1 MYDFAVLFLLCDY
14 GVKVLKLF
22 AKPWTFSATLHVL
35 LIVMVVVP
43 IVTIS
48 TMILQVYKRDLLQQ
62 TTERTL
68 QTLHAVTYSAQ
79 QEISKIEYAA
89 AAVGVDRDILSTATA
104 LHQADESNRYAYIN
118 QLTLALSRYTYSMS
132 SQLLAIHFFYKSG
145 GVYSFKQN
153 MTKDE
158 KELRSEAWYPQTLQ
172 QKDNVQFLSLQQT
185 RLYGV
190 TVPLAVAAAIAPSD
204 YHTLSDVEMVYFSL
218 NEEAFDKILRQ
229 QPHDDSTYVIV
240 SKEGQ
245 VVTASYDWD
254 PKSLSSA
261 KLGQIGVARE
271 GHFIDQVSG
280 RQTLVTY
287 ASVGDTDWKV
297 VQEIPYSKVTANYD
311 RIFKIVLLVTF
322 AVIAIFVLIS
332 FYLVHSLT
340 RPIHLLVRKMSLV
353 MEGELNAK
361 IGTSGI
367 AEMAMLGRTF
377 NHMLDQIKLLLRQR
391 EEQEQT
397 KRKAEFAALQSQI
410 NPHFLINTLNAIR
423 LMALISKADNIR
435 NMTNALMRLVSS
447 SFNRGGVLIRFSDE
461 IDHLKHYLYIMEIRY
476 GNTFEIEWQ
485 IDAQVESKYLLKLL
499 LQPILENSI
508 VHGMAGKETR
518 GKIVI
523 AAHLH
528 EGSLHIVI
536 SDNGEGMTEEQL
548 EEFRTRRSPHTFTG
562 MGVANVHHRI
572 QLHHGEEYG
581 ITLTANE
588 PTGTKVSIRIPILQR
603 NQEEE

>member
-1 MYDFAVLFLLCDY
+1 M
-14 GVKVLKLF
+14 KLF
-22 AKPWTFSATLHVL
+22 AKPWSFSVTLHIL
-35 LIVMVVVP
+35 LVVMVVFP

-89 AAVGVDRDILSTATA
+89 AAVGVDRDVLSTATA
-104 LHQADESNRYAYIN
+104 LSQSDESDRFKYIN
-118 QLTLALSRYTYSMS
+118 ELSLALSRYTYSMS
-132 SQLLAIHFFYKSG
+132 SQLLAIHFFYKDG

-153 MTKDE
+153 LTKDE
-158 KELRSEAWYPQTLQ
+158 RELRSEAWYRKLLQ

-185 RLYGV
+185 LLYGV

-204 YHTLSDVEMVYFSL
+204 YHTLSNVEMIYFSL

-229 QPHDDSTYVIV
+229 QPNDDSTYVIV

-245 VVTASYDWD
+245 VVTASYNWD
-254 PKSLSSA
+254 QASLTPA
-261 KLGQIGVARE
+261 KLEQIRGARE
-271 GHFIDQVSG
+271 GHFIDQVSD
-280 RQTLVTY
+280 RQMLVTY
-287 ASVGDTDWKV
+287 ASVGDTGWKAI
-297 VQEIPYSKVTANYD
+297 QEIPYSKVTANYE
-311 RIFKIVLLVTF
+311 RIFKFVLFATV
-322 AVIAIFVLIS
+322 AVIVVFLLIS

-340 RPIHLLVRKMSLV
+340 RPIHVLVRKMSLV
-353 MEGELNAK
+353 MAGELNAK
-361 IGTSGI
+361 IGTSKI
-367 AEMAMLGRTF
+367 AEMAALGRTF

-391 EEQEQT
+391 EEQEQA

-410 NPHFLINTLNAIR
+410 NPHFLINTLNAIK

-461 IDHLKHYLYIMEIRY
+461 IANLKHYLYIMEIRY
-476 GNTFEIEWQ
+476 GNKFEVEWH
-485 IDAQVESKYLLKLL
+485 IDPRAESKYLLKLL
-499 LQPILENSI
+499 IQPILENSI
-508 VHGMAGKETR
+508 VHGMAGKETS

-523 AAHLH
+523 QASIH

-536 SDNGEGMTEEQL
+536 SDNGEGMTDEQL
-548 EEFRTRRSPHTFTG
+548 EKFRTRRSPHTFTG

-572 QLHHGEEYG
+572 QLHHGEDYG
-581 ITLTANE
+581 IILTVNE
-588 PTGTKVSIRIPILQR
+588 PKGTKVSMKIPIIHR
-603 NQEEE
+603 DQEEERPLQLEA

>member
-1 MYDFAVLFLLCDY
+1 
-14 GVKVLKLF
+14 
-22 AKPWTFSATLHVL
+22 
-35 LIVMVVVP
+35 MVVFP

-89 AAVGVDRDILSTATA
+89 AAVGVDRDVLSTVTS
-104 LHQADESNRYAYIN
+104 LNQADESNRFKYIN
-118 QLTLALSRYTYSMS
+118 DLTLALSRYTYSMS
-132 SQLLAIHFFYKSG
+132 SQLLAIHFFYKDG

-153 MTKDE
+153 LIKDE
-158 KELRSEAWYPQTLQ
+158 QELRSASWYQNMLQ
-172 QKDNVQFLSLQQT
+172 HKDSVQFLSLQET
-185 RLYGV
+185 LLYGV
-190 TVPLAVAAAIAPSD
+190 REPLAVTAAIAPSD
-204 YHTLSDVEMVYFSL
+204 YHTLSNVEMIYFSL

-229 QPHDDSTYVIV
+229 QPNDDSSYVIV
-240 SKEGQ
+240 SKDGQ
-245 VVTASYDWD
+245 VVTASYNWD
-254 PKSLSSA
+254 QSSLTPA
-261 KLGQIGVARE
+261 KLEQIRGTRE

-280 RQTLVTY
+280 RQMMVTY
-287 ASVGDTDWKV
+287 ASVGDTGWKAI
-297 VQEIPYSKVTANYD
+297 QEIPYSKVTANYE
-311 RIFKIVLLVTF
+311 RIFKFVLFATI
-322 AVIAIFVLIS
+322 AVIVVFLLIS

-340 RPIHLLVRKMSLV
+340 RPIHVLVRKMSLV

-361 IGTSGI
+361 IGTSKI
-367 AEMAMLGRTF
+367 AEMAALGRTF

-391 EEQEQT
+391 EEQEQA

-410 NPHFLINTLNAIR
+410 NPHFLINTLNAIK
-423 LMALISKADNIR
+423 LMALISRTDNIR

-461 IDHLKHYLYIMEIRY
+461 IANLKHYLYIMEIRY
-476 GNTFEIEWQ
+476 GNKFEVEWH
-485 IDAQVESKYLLKLL
+485 IDPQAESKYLLKLL

-508 VHGMAGKETR
+508 VHGMAGKETS

-523 AAHLH
+523 QARIY

-572 QLHHGEEYG
+572 QLHHGEDYG
-581 ITLTANE
+581 IILTVNE
-588 PTGTKVSIRIPILQR
+588 PKGTKVSMKIPIIHR
-603 NQEEE
+603 DQEEERPLRLEA

>member
-1 MYDFAVLFLLCDY
+1 M
-14 GVKVLKLF
+14 KLF
-22 AKPWTFSATLHVL
+22 TKPWSFSVTLHIL
-35 LIVMVVVP
+35 LVVMVVFP

-79 QEISKIEYAA
+79 QEIGKIEYAA
-89 AAVGVDRDILSTATA
+89 AAVGVDRDVLSTVTS
-104 LHQADESNRYAYIN
+104 LIQADESNRFKYIN
-118 QLTLALSRYTYSMS
+118 DLTLALSRYTYSMS
-132 SQLLAIHFFYKSG
+132 SQLLAIHFFYKDG

-153 MTKDE
+153 LIKDE
-158 KELRSEAWYPQTLQ
+158 QELRSASWYQNLLQ
-172 QKDNVQFLSLQQT
+172 HKDSVQFLSLQET
-185 RLYGV
+185 LLYGV
-190 TVPLAVAAAIAPSD
+190 REPLAVTAVIAPSD
-204 YHTLSDVEMVYFSL
+204 YHTLSNVEMIYFSL

-229 QPHDDSTYVIV
+229 QPNDDSTYVIV

-245 VVTASYDWD
+245 VVTASYNWEQS
-254 PKSLSSA
+254 SLTPA
-261 KLGQIGVARE
+261 KLEQIRSARE
-271 GHFIDQVSG
+271 GHFIDQVSD
-280 RQTLVTY
+280 RKMMVTY
-287 ASVGDTDWKV
+287 ASVGETGWKAI
-297 VQEIPYSKVTANYD
+297 QEIPYSKVTANYE
-311 RIFKIVLLVTF
+311 RIFKFVLFATI
-322 AVIAIFVLIS
+322 AVIIVFLLIS

-340 RPIHLLVRKMSLV
+340 RPIHVLVRKMSLV

-361 IGTSGI
+361 IGTSKI
-367 AEMAMLGRTF
+367 AEMAALGRTF
-377 NHMLDQIKLLLRQR
+377 NHMLDQMKLLLRQR
-391 EEQEQT
+391 EEQEQA

-410 NPHFLINTLNAIR
+410 NPHFLINTLNAIK

-447 SFNRGGVLIRFSDE
+447 AFNRGGVLIRFSDE
-461 IDHLKHYLYIMEIRY
+461 IANLKHYLYIMEIRY
-476 GNTFEIEWQ
+476 GNKFEVEWH
-485 IDAQVESKYLLKLL
+485 IDPQAESKYLLKLL

-523 AAHLH
+523 QARIH

-572 QLHHGEEYG
+572 QLHHGEDYG
-581 ITLTANE
+581 IILTAND
-588 PTGTKVSIRIPILQR
+588 PRGTRVAMKIPIIHR
-603 NQEEE
+603 DQEEEQPLRLEA

>member
-1 MYDFAVLFLLCDY
+1 M
-14 GVKVLKLF
+14 LKLF
-22 AKPWTFSATLHVL
+22 AKPWSFSVTLHIL
-35 LIVMVVVP
+35 LVVMVVFP

-89 AAVGVDRDILSTATA
+89 AAVGVDRDILSTATS
-104 LHQADESNRYAYIN
+104 LHQADESNRFKYIN
-118 QLTLALSRYTYSMS
+118 DLTLALSRYTYSMS
-132 SQLLAIHFFYKSG
+132 SQLLAIHFFYKDG
-145 GVYSFKQN
+145 GVYSYKQN
-153 MTKDE
+153 LTKDE
-158 KELRSEAWYPQTLQ
+158 QELRSESWYKKLLQ
-172 QKDNVQFLSLQQT
+172 QKDNVQFLSLQET
-185 RLYGV
+185 LLYGV
-190 TVPLAVAAAIAPSD
+190 REPLAVTAAIAPSD
-204 YHTLSDVEMVYFSL
+204 YHTLSNVEVIYFSL

-229 QPHDDSTYVIV
+229 QPNDDSTYVIV
-240 SKEGQ
+240 SKDGQ
-245 VVTASYDWD
+245 VVTASYNWEQS
-254 PKSLSSA
+254 SLTPA
-261 KLGQIGVARE
+261 KLEQIRGARE

-280 RQTLVTY
+280 RQMMVTY
-287 ASVGDTDWKV
+287 ASVGDTGWKAI
-297 VQEIPYSKVTANYD
+297 QEIPYSKVTANYE
-311 RIFKIVLLVTF
+311 RIFKFVLFATI
-322 AVIAIFVLIS
+322 AVIVVFLLIS

-340 RPIHLLVRKMSLV
+340 RPIHVLVRKMSLV

-361 IGTSGI
+361 IGNSKI
-367 AEMAMLGRTF
+367 AEMAALGRTF

-391 EEQEQT
+391 EEQEQA

-410 NPHFLINTLNAIR
+410 NPHFLINTLNAIK
-423 LMALISKADNIR
+423 LMALISKVDNIR

-461 IDHLKHYLYIMEIRY
+461 IANLKHYLYIMEIRY
-476 GNTFEIEWQ
+476 GNKFEVEWH
-485 IDAQVESKYLLKLL
+485 IDPQAESKYLLKLL

-523 AAHLH
+523 QARIH

-581 ITLTANE
+581 IMLTAND
-588 PTGTKVSIRIPILQR
+588 PKGTKVSMKIPIIHR
-603 NQEEE
+603 DQEEERPLRLEA

>member
-1 MYDFAVLFLLCDY
+1 M
-14 GVKVLKLF
+14 KLF
-22 AKPWTFSATLHVL
+22 TKPWSFSVTLHIL
-35 LIVMVVVP
+35 LVVMVVFP

-79 QEISKIEYAA
+79 QEIGKIEYAA
-89 AAVGVDRDILSTATA
+89 AAVGVDRDVLSTVTS
-104 LHQADESNRYAYIN
+104 LIQADESNRFKYIN
-118 QLTLALSRYTYSMS
+118 DLTLALSRYTYSMS
-132 SQLLAIHFFYKSG
+132 SQLLAIHFFYKDG

-153 MTKDE
+153 LIKDE
-158 KELRSEAWYPQTLQ
+158 QELRSASWYQNLLQ
-172 QKDNVQFLSLQQT
+172 HKDSVQFLSLQET
-185 RLYGV
+185 LLYGV
-190 TVPLAVAAAIAPSD
+190 REPLAVTAAIAPSD
-204 YHTLSDVEMVYFSL
+204 YHTLSNVEMIYFSL

-229 QPHDDSTYVIV
+229 QPNDDSTYVIV

-245 VVTASYDWD
+245 VVTASYNWD
-254 PKSLSSA
+254 QSSLTPA
-261 KLGQIGVARE
+261 KLEQIRGARE

-280 RQTLVTY
+280 RKMMVTY
-287 ASVGDTDWKV
+287 ASVGDTGWKAI
-297 VQEIPYSKVTANYD
+297 QEIPYSKVTANYE
-311 RIFKIVLLVTF
+311 RIFKFVLFATI
-322 AVIAIFVLIS
+322 AVIVVFLLLS

-340 RPIHLLVRKMSLV
+340 RPIHVLVRKMSLV

-361 IGTSGI
+361 IGTSKI
-367 AEMAMLGRTF
+367 AEMAALGRTF

-410 NPHFLINTLNAIR
+410 NPHFLINTLNAIK

-447 SFNRGGVLIRFSDE
+447 AFNRGGVLIRFSDE
-461 IDHLKHYLYIMEIRY
+461 IANLKHYLYIMEIRY
-476 GNTFEIEWQ
+476 GNKFEVEWQ
-485 IDAQVESKYLLKLL
+485 IDPQAESKYLLKLL

-523 AAHLH
+523 QARMH
-528 EGSLHIVI
+528 EGSLHIDI

-572 QLHHGEEYG
+572 QLHHGEDYG
-581 ITLTANE
+581 IILTVNE
-588 PTGTKVSIRIPILQR
+588 PKGTKVSMKIPIIHR
-603 NQEEE
+603 DQEEERPLQLEA

>member
-1 MYDFAVLFLLCDY
+1 
-14 GVKVLKLF
+14 
-22 AKPWTFSATLHVL
+22 
-35 LIVMVVVP
+35 MVVFP

-79 QEISKIEYAA
+79 QEIGKIEYAA
-89 AAVGVDRDILSTATA
+89 AAVGVDRDVLSTVTS
-104 LHQADESNRYAYIN
+104 LIQADESNRFKYIN
-118 QLTLALSRYTYSMS
+118 DLTLALSRYTYSMS
-132 SQLLAIHFFYKSG
+132 SQLLAIHFFYKDG

-153 MTKDE
+153 LIKDE
-158 KELRSEAWYPQTLQ
+158 QELRSASWYQNLLQ
-172 QKDNVQFLSLQQT
+172 HKDSVQFLSLQET
-185 RLYGV
+185 LLYGV
-190 TVPLAVAAAIAPSD
+190 REPLAVTAAIAPSD
-204 YHTLSDVEMVYFSL
+204 YHTLSNVEMIYFSL

-229 QPHDDSTYVIV
+229 QPNDDSTYVIV

-245 VVTASYDWD
+245 VVTASYNWD
-254 PKSLSSA
+254 QSSLTPA
-261 KLGQIGVARE
+261 KLEQIRGARE

-280 RQTLVTY
+280 RKMMVTY
-287 ASVGDTDWKV
+287 ASVGDTGWKAI
-297 VQEIPYSKVTANYD
+297 QEIPYSKVTANYE
-311 RIFKIVLLVTF
+311 RIFKFVLFATI
-322 AVIAIFVLIS
+322 AVIVVFLLLS

-340 RPIHLLVRKMSLV
+340 RPIHVLVRKMSLV

-361 IGTSGI
+361 IGTSKI
-367 AEMAMLGRTF
+367 AEMAALGRTF

-410 NPHFLINTLNAIR
+410 NPHFLINTLNAIK

-447 SFNRGGVLIRFSDE
+447 AFNRGGVLIRFSDE
-461 IDHLKHYLYIMEIRY
+461 IANLKHYLYIMEIRY
-476 GNTFEIEWQ
+476 GNKFEVEWQ
-485 IDAQVESKYLLKLL
+485 IDPQAESKYLLKLL

-523 AAHLH
+523 QARMH
-528 EGSLHIVI
+528 EGSLHIDI

-572 QLHHGEEYG
+572 QLHHGEDYG
-581 ITLTANE
+581 IILTVNE
-588 PTGTKVSIRIPILQR
+588 PKGTKVSMKIPIIHR
-603 NQEEE
+603 DQEEERPLQLEA

>member
-1 MYDFAVLFLLCDY
+1 M
-14 GVKVLKLF
+14 
-22 AKPWTFSATLHVL
+22 TLHIL
-35 LIVMVVVP
+35 LVVMVVFP

-89 AAVGVDRDILSTATA
+89 AAVGVDRDILSTATS
-104 LHQADESNRYAYIN
+104 LHQADESNRFKYIN
-118 QLTLALSRYTYSMS
+118 DLTLALSRYTYSMS
-132 SQLLAIHFFYKSG
+132 SQLLAIHFFYKDG

-153 MTKDE
+153 LTKDE
-158 KELRSEAWYPQTLQ
+158 QELRSEAWYQKLLQ

-185 RLYGV
+185 LLYGV

-204 YHTLSDVEMVYFSL
+204 YHTLSNIEMIYFSL

-229 QPHDDSTYVIV
+229 QPNDDSTYVIV

-245 VVTASYDWD
+245 VVTASYNWD
-254 PKSLSSA
+254 QSSLTPA
-261 KLGQIGVARE
+261 KLEQIRGARE
-271 GHFIDQVSG
+271 GHFIDQVSD
-280 RQTLVTY
+280 RQMLVTY
-287 ASVGDTDWKV
+287 ASVGDTGWKAI
-297 VQEIPYSKVTANYD
+297 QEIPYSKVTANYG
-311 RIFKIVLLVTF
+311 RIFKFVLFATI
-322 AVIAIFVLIS
+322 AVIVVFLLIS

-340 RPIHLLVRKMSLV
+340 RPIHVLVRKMSLV

-361 IGTSGI
+361 IGTSKI
-367 AEMAMLGRTF
+367 AEMAALGRTF

-391 EEQEQT
+391 EEQEQA

-410 NPHFLINTLNAIR
+410 NPHFLINTLNAIK
-423 LMALISKADNIR
+423 LMALISRTDNIR

-461 IDHLKHYLYIMEIRY
+461 IANLKHYLYIMEIRY
-476 GNTFEIEWQ
+476 GNKFEVEWH
-485 IDAQVESKYLLKLL
+485 IDPQSESKYLLKLL

-508 VHGMAGKETR
+508 VHGMAGKETS

-523 AAHLH
+523 EARIY

-536 SDNGEGMTEEQL
+536 SDNGEGMTDEQL

-572 QLHHGEEYG
+572 QLHHGEDYG
-581 ITLTANE
+581 IILTANE
-588 PTGTKVSIRIPILQR
+588 PKGTKVSMKIPIIHR
-603 NQEEE
+603 DQEEERPLRLEA

>member
-1 MYDFAVLFLLCDY
+1 
-14 GVKVLKLF
+14 
-22 AKPWTFSATLHVL
+22 
-35 LIVMVVVP
+35 MVVFP

-89 AAVGVDRDILSTATA
+89 AAVGVDRDVLSTVTS
-104 LHQADESNRYAYIN
+104 LNQADESNRFKYIN
-118 QLTLALSRYTYSMS
+118 DLTLALSRYTYSMS
-132 SQLLAIHFFYKSG
+132 SQLLAIHFFYKDG

-153 MTKDE
+153 LIKDE
-158 KELRSEAWYPQTLQ
+158 QELRSASWYQNMLQ
-172 QKDNVQFLSLQQT
+172 HKDSVQFLSLQET
-185 RLYGV
+185 LLYGV
-190 TVPLAVAAAIAPSD
+190 REPLAVTAAIAPSD
-204 YHTLSDVEMVYFSL
+204 YHTLSNVEMIYFSL

-229 QPHDDSTYVIV
+229 QPNDDSTYVIV

-245 VVTASYDWD
+245 VVTASYNWD
-254 PKSLSSA
+254 QSSLTPA
-261 KLGQIGVARE
+261 KLEQIREARE

-280 RQTLVTY
+280 RQMMVTY
-287 ASVGDTDWKV
+287 ASVGDTGWKAI
-297 VQEIPYSKVTANYD
+297 QEIPYSKVTANYE
-311 RIFKIVLLVTF
+311 RIFKFVLFATI
-322 AVIAIFVLIS
+322 AVIVVFLLIS

-340 RPIHLLVRKMSLV
+340 RPIHVLVRKMSLV

-361 IGTSGI
+361 IGTSKI
-367 AEMAMLGRTF
+367 AEMAALGKTF

-391 EEQEQT
+391 EEQEQA

-410 NPHFLINTLNAIR
+410 NPHFLINTLNAIK
-423 LMALISKADNIR
+423 LMALISKVDNIR

-461 IDHLKHYLYIMEIRY
+461 IANLKHYLYIMEIRY
-476 GNTFEIEWQ
+476 GNKFEVEWH
-485 IDAQVESKYLLKLL
+485 IDPQAESKYLLKLL
-499 LQPILENSI
+499 IQPILENSI

-523 AAHLH
+523 QAHVY

-548 EEFRTRRSPHTFTG
+548 EEFRTRRSPHTFSG

-572 QLHHGEEYG
+572 QLHHGEDYG
-581 ITLTANE
+581 IILTVNE
-588 PTGTKVSIRIPILQR
+588 PKGTKVSMKIPMIHR
-603 NQEEE
+603 DQEEERPLQLEA

>member
-1 MYDFAVLFLLCDY
+1 
-14 GVKVLKLF
+14 VKVLKIF

-35 LIVMVVVP
+35 LVVMVVLP

-79 QEISKIEYAA
+79 QEITKIEYAA
-89 AAVGVDRDILSTATA
+89 AAVGVDQDILATVTA

-118 QLTLALSRYTYSMS
+118 EITLALSRYTYAMS
-132 SQLLAIHFFYKSG
+132 SQILAIHFFYKDG

-158 KELRSEAWYPQTLQ
+158 KELRSEPWYQKTLQ

-185 RLYGV
+185 LLYGV
-190 TVPLAVAAAIAPSD
+190 TVPLAVAAAISPND
-204 YHTLSDVEMVYFSL
+204 YQALSDIEMVYFSL

-229 QPHDDSTYVIV
+229 QPNDDSTYVIV
-240 SKEGQ
+240 SREGQ
-245 VVTASYDWD
+245 VVTASYNWD
-254 PKSLSSA
+254 EKSLTPA
-261 KLGQIGVARE
+261 KLEQIGASKE

-280 RQTLVTY
+280 RQMLVTY
-287 ASVGDTDWKV
+287 ASVGDTGWKA

-311 RIFKIVLLVTF
+311 RIYKFVLFVTF
-322 AVIAIFVLIS
+322 AVIAIFLLIS

-340 RPIHLLVRKMSLV
+340 RPIHVLVRKMSLV

-367 AEMAMLGRTF
+367 AEMAALGRTF

-410 NPHFLINTLNAIR
+410 NPHFLINTLNAIK
-423 LMALISKADNIR
+423 LMALISKVDNIR

-447 SFNRGGVLIRFSDE
+447 SFNRGGILIRFSDE
-461 IDHLKHYLYIMEIRY
+461 IDNLKHYLYIMEIRY
-476 GNTFEIEWQ
+476 GNKFEIEWQ
-485 IDAQVESKYLLKLL
+485 IDPQTETKYLLKLL
-499 LQPILENSI
+499 LQPLLENSI

-523 AAHLH
+523 AANIHD
-528 EGSLHIVI
+528 GSLHIDI

-548 EEFRTRRSPHTFTG
+548 EQFKTRRSPHTFTG

-572 QLHHGEEYG
+572 QLHHGEDYG
-581 ITLTANE
+581 VILTANQ
-588 PTGTKVSIRIPILQR
+588 PTGTRVSVIIPIIHR
-603 NQEEE
+603 DQEEDRPLRLEA